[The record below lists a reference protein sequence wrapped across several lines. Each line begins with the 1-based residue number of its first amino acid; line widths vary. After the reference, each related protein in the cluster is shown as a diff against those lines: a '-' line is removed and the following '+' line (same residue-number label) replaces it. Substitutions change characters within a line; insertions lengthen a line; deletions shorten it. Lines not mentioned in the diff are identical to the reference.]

1 MPSRTRVLAAAMGAA
16 AAGLPSGVIA
26 STYIVHPGDTLAD
39 IAVRHAT
46 TVEALAIAN
55 ELADP
60 ATIRVGQLLQIPD
73 AHLALPAYTITA
85 ERSDSY
91 TVATGDTLVGIARR
105 HGIDLTALARANG
118 INVNSPLPAGVVLQV
133 PGRLGRMNALLTHG
147 AESVGVD
154 ADLVRAVA
162 WTESAWRQAVVSPT
176 GAVGLMQIEPSTG
189 EWVSEHLAGSRL
201 DLHLAGDNVRAG
213 ALLLRHLSGV
223 HDGDVAAALAAYYQG
238 DASISRNGLHD
249 DTRRYVSVVSSLMSG
264 S

>member
-1 MPSRTRVLAAAMGAA
+1 MGAA
-16 AAGLPSGVIA
+16 AAALPSGVIA
-26 STYIVHPGDTLAD
+26 TTYIVHPGDTLAD

-46 TVEALAIAN
+46 TVEALATAN
-55 ELADP
+55 DLADP
-60 ATIRVGQLLQIPD
+60 TSIRVGQLLQIPD

-85 ERSDSY
+85 ERSDTY
-91 TVATGDTLVGIARR
+91 TATAGDTLIGIARR

-118 INVNSPLPAGVVLQV
+118 INVNSPVTAGVVLQV

-162 WTESAWRQAVVSPT
+162 WTESAWRQGMVSPT
-176 GAVGLMQIEPSTG
+176 GALGLMQIEPSTG

-213 ALLLRHLSGV
+213 ALLLRHLSTV
-223 HDGDVAAALAAYYQG
+223 HGGDVSATLAAYYQG
-238 DASISRNGLHD
+238 DASISRHGLHD
-249 DTRRYVSVVSSLMSG
+249 DTRRYVSVVGGLMG
-264 S
+264 SA